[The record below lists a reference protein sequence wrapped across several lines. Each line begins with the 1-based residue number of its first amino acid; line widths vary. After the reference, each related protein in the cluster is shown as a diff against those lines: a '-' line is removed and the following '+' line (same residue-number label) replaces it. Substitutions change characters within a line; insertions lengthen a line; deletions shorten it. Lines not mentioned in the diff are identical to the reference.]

1 VSVEEVGREIYK
13 VLRALVDMPED
24 SFAIFQVKASRNRFV
39 QFASEGNGSLLGEV
53 VSNQFLDLEDSLSPE
68 IEDRV
73 VGLGW
78 HPPETPYSKAN
89 EYERVNYYREWL
101 APADLRSAACMAA
114 VTIRTAFGVD
124 EPSEIS
130 IELEE
135 QEGHE

>member
-1 VSVEEVGREIYK
+1 MSVEEVGRKIYK

-89 EYERVNYYREWL
+89 EYERVNYYREWP